1 MKIQI
6 VNPLYDAAFKYLM
19 DDNNIAKLILS
30 TIIGEKIIHLKAKPQ
45 EQVSISSIQEQIEKV
60 KNKDKVTL
68 EFGFSIYHLDFI
80 ATVKYDDG
88 TEKVIL
94 LELQK
99 ANLSTN
105 IFRFREYLGNQLANP
120 NNINWVETSKG
131 KIIAKNAIPIQPI
144 YLLGYPFSVIKDVSV
159 VKVLRQYIDA
169 STGTV
174 LKCLEPFIEGLSYD
188 SIFISVSDLDNKL
201 RTDLEKMLNIFNQKF
216 VMSNRQLIEIDE
228 KSVPDIYR
236 PILIRLKNAT
246 KSKEVRETM
255 RYEDLLLNEIEHL
268 QDLAWEKGIE
278 QGIEQGIEKG
288 MEKGKKA
295 LEEARINTIKIAQE
309 FVGQGVSK
317 SLVANINN
325 ISETELDEWLL
336 MKFK

>member
-6 VNPLYDAAFKYLM
+6 FNPLYDAAFKYLM
-19 DDNNIAKLILS
+19 DDNDIAKLILS

-45 EQVSISSIQEQIEKV
+45 EQVSFSTIQEQIEKV
-60 KNKDKVTL
+60 KNKDKETL
-68 EFGFSIYHLDFI
+68 ELGFSIYHLDFI
-80 ATVKYDDG
+80 ATVRYADG

-120 NNINWVETSKG
+120 NNMHWGENSKG

-144 YLLGYPFSVIKDVSV
+144 YLLGHPFSVIKDVPV
-159 VKVLRQYIDA
+159 VKVTRQYIDA
-169 STGTV
+169 STGKV
-174 LKCLEPFIEGLSYD
+174 LNCLEPFIEGLSYD

-216 VMSNRQLIEIDE
+216 VMSNRQFIEIE
-228 KSVPDIYR
+228 ETSVPDMYR
-236 PILIRLKNAT
+236 PILNRLKNAT

-255 RYEDLLLNEIEHL
+255 RYEDLLLNELEHL
-268 QDLAWEKGIE
+268 QDIAWEKGMKK
-278 QGIEQGIEKG
+278 GIEKGIEKG
-288 MEKGKKA
+288 MEQQKELNEKNAK
-295 LEEARINTIKIAQE
+295 LYNVKVAQQLVE
-309 FVGQGVSK
+309 QGVSK
-317 SLVANINN
+317 DIIAKINK
-325 ISETELDEWLL
+325 ISESELEEWLL
-336 MKFK
+336 MKI